1 MSTDRL
7 TNVSDLKSIFVFDYY
22 DFPLFFISK
31 NTSTKKYYFFYFIDT
46 EVYFFKELTR
56 LDISLIFNGIS
67 IRNIL
72 QHFYD
77 DGSLKIINFKSANNK
92 VIEIRDFLINHDE
105 AIEELF
111 PEDNEFIEYDEINN
125 LSFEELRL
133 SFENYFPEL
142 FNVKDITLRLI
153 DKENSNQ
160 LSADSVLTSIE
171 YVKNIF
177 NGIKSMLQDKNK
189 FTDTNLDIAA
199 FSRGSFK
206 IDFTLSEEDQGNI
219 FGNEVYFDEM
229 ISFMNFLDNPH
240 KNEIGFDTS
249 ELIYKKEFILA
260 TNDYYKFLEEENLVA
275 EFYNKDVEIGVLKES
290 SNLSKNLSE
299 MARIIRE
306 EEKVIIREEEYL
318 NIKGEVLSANKSR
331 NHFKIA
337 SDKYGDVSGI
347 FEKELFKDIKASVKQ
362 ITVSKRIS
370 ARVNKIVE
378 NNSTN
383 TINKVTYIL
392 MDFDIANRS

>member
-229 ISFMNFLDNPH
+229 ISFMDFLDNPP

-299 MARIIRE
+299 MTRIIRE

-392 MDFDIANRS
+392 MDFDQ

>member
-31 NTSTKKYYFFYFIDT
+31 NTSTKNYYFFYFIDT

-229 ISFMNFLDNPH
+229 ISFMDFLDNPP

-299 MARIIRE
+299 MTRIIRE

-392 MDFDIANRS
+392 MDFDQ

>member
-111 PEDNEFIEYDEINN
+111 PENNEFIEYDEINN

-229 ISFMNFLDNPH
+229 ISFMDFLDNPP

-299 MARIIRE
+299 MTRIIRE

-392 MDFDIANRS
+392 MDFDQ

>member
-229 ISFMNFLDNPH
+229 ISFMDFLDNPP
-240 KNEIGFDTS
+240 KNEIGFYTS

-299 MARIIRE
+299 MTRIIRE

-392 MDFDIANRS
+392 MDFDQ

>member
-105 AIEELF
+105 AIEELC

-229 ISFMNFLDNPH
+229 ISFMDFLDNPP

-299 MARIIRE
+299 MTRIIRE

-392 MDFDIANRS
+392 MDFDQ

>member
-1 MSTDRL
+1 MKT
-7 TNVSDLKSIFVFDYY
+7 
-22 DFPLFFISK
+22 IS
-31 NTSTKKYYFFYFIDT
+31 
-46 EVYFFKELTR
+46 R
-56 LDISLIFNGIS
+56 
-67 IRNIL
+67 
-72 QHFYD
+72 
-77 DGSLKIINFKSANNK
+77 
-92 VIEIRDFLINHDE
+92 
-105 AIEELF
+105 
-111 PEDNEFIEYDEINN
+111 
-125 LSFEELRL
+125 
-133 SFENYFPEL
+133 EL

-392 MDFDIANRS
+392 MDFDQQQIEVNINWAVKLFFRKSMLDIFKT

>member
-1 MSTDRL
+1 MD
-7 TNVSDLKSIFVFDYY
+7 
-22 DFPLFFISK
+22 
-31 NTSTKKYYFFYFIDT
+31 
-46 EVYFFKELTR
+46 
-56 LDISLIFNGIS
+56 
-67 IRNIL
+67 
-72 QHFYD
+72 
-77 DGSLKIINFKSANNK
+77 
-92 VIEIRDFLINHDE
+92 
-105 AIEELF
+105 
-111 PEDNEFIEYDEINN
+111 
-125 LSFEELRL
+125 
-133 SFENYFPEL
+133 
-142 FNVKDITLRLI
+142 
-153 DKENSNQ
+153 
-160 LSADSVLTSIE
+160 
-171 YVKNIF
+171 
-177 NGIKSMLQDKNK
+177 
-189 FTDTNLDIAA
+189 
-199 FSRGSFK
+199 
-206 IDFTLSEEDQGNI
+206 
-219 FGNEVYFDEM
+219 
-229 ISFMNFLDNPH
+229 FLDNPP

-299 MARIIRE
+299 MTRIIRE

-392 MDFDIANRS
+392 MDFDQ

>member
-111 PEDNEFIEYDEINN
+111 PENNEFIEYDEINN
-125 LSFEELRL
+125 ISFEELRL

-142 FNVKDITLRLI
+142 FNVNDITLRLI

-229 ISFMNFLDNPH
+229 ISFMDFLDNPP

-299 MARIIRE
+299 MTRIIRE

-392 MDFDIANRS
+392 MDFDQ